1 MQTKTSKQTKDKC
14 PSKKTL
20 GSMPRDYSEEVWKYL
35 LYLRKNGFE
44 WCQLAHRPSV
54 GKGITW
60 CISQIRLTGVETSML
75 QLQYQPRGQRSR
87 LLQEL
92 GWGNRARSNGQT
104 PKRPTSKCKSIR
116 PLSETPVRLRKG
128 FGEFK

>member
-75 QLQYQPRGQRSR
+75 QMQYHNGRFGSRVLPQNVHSRGSR
-87 LLQEL
+87 LYGKISSRQKK
-92 GWGNRARSNGQT
+92 NREG
-104 PKRPTSKCKSIR
+104 IF
-116 PLSETPVRLRKG
+116 PLRRIA
-128 FGEFK
+128 